1 MFNMLVMLAGGDLW
15 SVVYLMVTF
24 MTGTVLIVIEKTD
37 VKAFMLLFLAVGNG
51 IVERVVRFE

>member
-1 MFNMLVMLAGGDLW
+1 MLVMLAGGDLW

-37 VKAFMLLFLAVGNG
+37 VKAFTLLFLAVGNG

>member
-24 MTGTVLIVIEKTD
+24 MTGTILIVIEKTD
-37 VKAFMLLFLAVGNG
+37 VKAFTLLFLAVGNG

>member
-37 VKAFMLLFLAVGNG
+37 VKAFTLLFLAVGNG
-51 IVERVVRFE
+51 IVERAVRFE